1 MPISETK
8 EGIDFVFDS
17 GSRLLVPM
25 NPHMELDQQVAFERL
40 LVELLGRLTER
51 GYLRL
56 AVMLMVMDQ

>member
-1 MPISETK
+1 
-8 EGIDFVFDS
+8 
-17 GSRLLVPM
+17 M